1 LCRGSEVIDDLSGRS
16 LDPTKPGG
24 EIYLGIGAEIWVNQ
38 FILFNYCLISSNIS
52 CLFHFSFSPSFP
64 DLHARICKTYI
75 EAVNQK
81 ASLST
86 IYGGII
92 GLGSLGINVI
102 KTILLSQLSAIH
114 ETLEM
119 KIQEIESLKKA
130 ISTDPSS
137 FQANTPTPTTTASKK
152 RKSDTLIKQQE
163 YLQECEMGLNQC
175 RETLK
180 VVLGQYITASMQLPA
195 LPFRPTD
202 RSAFRPVR

>member
-1 LCRGSEVIDDLSGRS
+1 
-16 LDPTKPGG
+16 
-24 EIYLGIGAEIWVNQ
+24 
-38 FILFNYCLISSNIS
+38 
-52 CLFHFSFSPSFP
+52 
-64 DLHARICKTYI
+64 LHARICKTYI

-137 FQANTPTPTTTASKK
+137 FHPNSPTPTTTMTTSKK

-195 LPFRPTD
+195 LPFRPAD